1 MIFKRDKLREV
12 PTKNYYIVLL
22 VSVLVIIGTLY
33 IRFFYLNFQETRI
46 NNSVFLDKSINQM
59 NTDDIDYALEETNEA
74 ILFVSYFDYPKVYN
88 LEKKIY
94 KLLEKKELIDRVIYW
109 NINDI
114 KDTDEYIKILKNKYP
129 VVADKINNAPLI
141 IYIKDGEAMDV
152 IDSSNGY
159 IDTEMLSDLLIKYGI
174 I

>member
-1 MIFKRDKLREV
+1 
-12 PTKNYYIVLL
+12 
-22 VSVLVIIGTLY
+22 
-33 IRFFYLNFQETRI
+33 
-46 NNSVFLDKSINQM
+46 M